1 MVGVGV
7 IHVQVIFVSS
17 KYGYV
22 LIFLMHYNYELQWG
36 IQRWKKGKGKLK
48 NMGNQSRVLRKDG
61 NSQIG

>member
-7 IHVQVIFVSS
+7 IHVQVIFVRS

-36 IQRWKKGKGKLK
+36 IQKWKKVKGKLK